1 MLLAVVHHHSFPS
14 PFCCPAPSA
23 NANYTPALSPISS
36 PLSCIQLPLPLP
48 LTVVA
53 VARIRYVTSAYVSIR
68 QHTSAYVS
76 IRQLALPLP
85 LAAVA
90 VAFDAVASDAFRSP
104 RPYEPRTT
112 CQRCTRCTRFTSTKV
127 RILTQEAPSVY
138 GARTLVLSLPTA
150 L

>member
-36 PLSCIQLPLPLP
+36 PLSCIQL
-48 LTVVA
+48 
-53 VARIRYVTSAYVSIR
+53 
-68 QHTSAYVS
+68 
-76 IRQLALPLP
+76 ALPLP

-90 VAFDAVASDAFRSP
+90 VAFDVVASDAFRSP
-104 RPYEPRTT
+104 LPYEPRTT